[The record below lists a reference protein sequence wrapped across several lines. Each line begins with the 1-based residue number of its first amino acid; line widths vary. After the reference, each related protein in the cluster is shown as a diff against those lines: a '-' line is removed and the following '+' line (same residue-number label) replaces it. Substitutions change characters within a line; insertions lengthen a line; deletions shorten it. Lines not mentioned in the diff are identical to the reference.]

1 MVVRILAPTLV
12 ILSTLAMTGCGS
24 NLASPPVATP
34 TPECELHIEA
44 PAQIKQNSH
53 EQLKVRINNVGAVPV
68 TLVLPGDGSEVG
80 WRTPLIEW
88 SLTRLDPA
96 DSKAAPP
103 LGIGLRRCGNINR
116 LDPREVFTIKP
127 GENQEIS
134 QSVRLPYRMPPG
146 KYSVVF
152 HYSNVPNI
160 EWRGVPLGKHE
171 PAAMRQVKRSTPISL
186 VSNEVIVEI
195 IE

>member
-1 MVVRILAPTLV
+1 MLLRILATTLA
-12 ILSTLAMTGCGS
+12 ILSTSAMTGCGS
-24 NLASPPVATP
+24 NQASPPVAIP
-34 TPECELHIEA
+34 IPECELHIDA

-53 EQLKVRINNVGAVPV
+53 DQLKVRIKNVGAIPV
-68 TLVLPGDGSEVG
+68 TLVLPGDGSDIS
-80 WRTPLIEW
+80 WRTPVIEW
-88 SLTRLDPA
+88 SLTRLDLSTPVVFFP
-96 DSKAAPP
+96 ST
-103 LGIGLRRCGNINR
+103 GIRRCGNINR
-116 LDPREVFTIKP
+116 LEPRDVFTIKP

-134 QSVRLPYRMPPG
+134 QWVRLPYGMPPG

-152 HYSNVPNI
+152 HYSNVPDMK
-160 EWRGVPLGKHE
+160 WQGVPLGKHD

>member
-1 MVVRILAPTLV
+1 MLLRILATTLA
-12 ILSTLAMTGCGS
+12 ILSTSAMTGCGS
-24 NLASPPVATP
+24 NQASPPVAMP
-34 TPECELHIEA
+34 TPECELQIEV

-80 WRTPLIEW
+80 WRTPVIEW
-88 SLTRLDPA
+88 SLTRLDLA
-96 DSKAAPP
+96 DSKAATP
-103 LGIGLRRCGNINR
+103 LGFSRGRCGNINR

-127 GENQEIS
+127 GENQDIS
-134 QSVRLPYRMPPG
+134 QWVRLPYGMSPG
-146 KYSVVF
+146 KYRAIF
-152 HYSNVPNI
+152 HYSNVPNMK
-160 EWRGVPLGKHE
+160 WQGVPLGKHDS
-171 PAAMRQVKRSTPISL
+171 AAMRQVKHSTPISL